1 MVTHAHASQ
10 TDGRDRQS
18 ACTQYSR
25 SHRLPFLEIARI
37 YAVSVGTMTDVT
49 LPSLG
54 ESVTEG
60 IITQWFKKIGD
71 TVARD
76 EPLFEVSTDKV
87 DSEMPSP
94 AAGVLVQILAEEGDT
109 VETGSRVAV
118 IDEAGTA
125 SPSVASTD
133 VTSPQPVAAAPTPRP
148 TPVVDKIVDTANGV
162 VVSPVVR
169 RILADGGVE
178 PSTLQGSGPGGA
190 ITRRDAERAVLDG
203 PTEEM
208 VVALSNGRRR
218 MGQHMAVSAQVTP
231 HGFVAIEADGAVFA
245 KLDALGRS
253 TRDGVTVSDE
263 MLVSLAAVRALAEF
277 EFLNATFT
285 SEELVVHRTVNLG
298 LVRSVAD
305 DGMLVPVVHAA
316 AGLTLRALAR
326 RVNELDERVVSRQ
339 LTTDDLM
346 GGTFTVLGAPS
357 ATTLWSEP
365 IIIQPQVAVLSVGA
379 VREVPVVVTHGGA
392 STIEI
397 GRRVILGLSFDH
409 RVCEPVGAVEYL
421 ERVGQLLAGLDVE
434 GER

>member
-1 MVTHAHASQ
+1 
-10 TDGRDRQS
+10 
-18 ACTQYSR
+18 
-25 SHRLPFLEIARI
+25 
-37 YAVSVGTMTDVT
+37 MTDVT

-60 IITQWFKKIGD
+60 IITQWFKKVGD
-71 TVARD
+71 LVARD

-125 SPSVASTD
+125 TPQMTNTD
-133 VTSPQPVAAAPTPRP
+133 EPQDAVAAAPAPAP
-148 TPVVDKIVDTANGV
+148 APVVTGSEDTANGV

-169 RILADGGVE
+169 RILADAGVE

-203 PTEEM
+203 PTEEK

-245 KLDALGRS
+245 KLDELGRS

-277 EFLNATFT
+277 EFLNATF
-285 SEELVVHRTVNLG
+285 SGDELVVHRTVNLG
-298 LVRSVAD
+298 LVRAVAD

-357 ATTLWSEP
+357 ANTLWSEP
-365 IIIQPQVAVLSVGA
+365 IIIQPEVAVLSIGA
-379 VREVPVVVTHGGA
+379 VREVPVVVAHEGVSA
-392 STIEI
+392 IEI

-409 RVCEPVGAVEYL
+409 RICEPVGAVEYL

>member
-1 MVTHAHASQ
+1 LV
-10 TDGRDRQS
+10 
-18 ACTQYSR
+18 
-25 SHRLPFLEIARI
+25 
-37 YAVSVGTMTDVT
+37 DVT

-60 IITQWFKKIGD
+60 IITQWFKKVGD
-71 TVARD
+71 AVARD

-94 AAGVLVQILAEEGDT
+94 AAGVLVEILAEEGDT

-118 IDEAGTA
+118 IDESGSAP
-125 SPSVASTD
+125 PSAPRVDEPQKKPIAEEPSSTPAPVVAKSTD
-133 VTSPQPVAAAPTPRP
+133 TV
-148 TPVVDKIVDTANGV
+148 NGV

-203 PTEEM
+203 PTEEV

-231 HGFVAIEADGAVFA
+231 HGFVAIEVDGAVFA

-253 TRDGVTVSDE
+253 TRDGVAVSDE

-285 SEELVVHRTVNLG
+285 GEELVVHRTVNLG

-326 RVNELDERVVSRQ
+326 RVNELDERVASRQ

-357 ATTLWSEP
+357 ANTLWSEP

-379 VREVPVVVTHGGA
+379 VREVPVVITTDGVAAVG
-392 STIEI
+392 I
-397 GRRVILGLSFDH
+397 GRRVVLGLSFDH
-409 RVCEPVGAVEYL
+409 RVSEPVGAAEYL